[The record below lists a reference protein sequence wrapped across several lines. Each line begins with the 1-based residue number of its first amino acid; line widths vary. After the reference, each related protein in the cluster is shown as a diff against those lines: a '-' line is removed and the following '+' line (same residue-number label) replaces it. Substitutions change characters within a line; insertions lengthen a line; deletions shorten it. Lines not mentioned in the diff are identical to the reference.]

1 MTFQAFADDCSS
13 YTLGNLTFE
22 NNADYLSVYGDIQ
35 IQRDQQGLQHLLALQ
50 QIIHQAVTDT
60 RRCCLAAPIGLPP
73 SMKSTIRFVLTSAR
87 LKNGL

>member
-35 IQRDQQGLQHLLALQ
+35 IQHDQQGLQHLLVLQ
-50 QIIHQAVTDT
+50 QIINQAVTDLKVDAALPAQLT
-60 RRCCLAAPIGLPP
+60 AAPVNEIDNPFLP
-73 SMKSTIRFVLTSAR
+73 
-87 LKNGL
+87 

>member
-1 MTFQAFADDCSS
+1 MTFQAFDDDCSS

-50 QIIHQAVTDT
+50 QIINQAVTDLQADAALPAQ
-60 RRCCLAAPIGLPP
+60 LAAVPVNEIDNPFL
-73 SMKSTIRFVLTSAR
+73 S
-87 LKNGL
+87 

>member
-50 QIIHQAVTDT
+50 QIINQAVTGLQADDT
-60 RRCCLAAPIGLPP
+60 LPEQLPAAKHNEIDKPFM
-73 SMKSTIRFVLTSAR
+73 S
-87 LKNGL
+87 

>member
-35 IQRDQQGLQHLLALQ
+35 IQRDQQGLQQLLALQ
-50 QIIHQAVTDT
+50 QIINQAVTDLQADAALPAQ
-60 RRCCLAAPIGLPP
+60 LAAAPVNEIDNAFL
-73 SMKSTIRFVLTSAR
+73 S
-87 LKNGL
+87 

>member
-1 MTFQAFADDCSS
+1 MTFQAFADDSSS

-50 QIIHQAVTDT
+50 QIINQAVTDLQADAALPAQLT
-60 RRCCLAAPIGLPP
+60 AAPVNEIDNPFL
-73 SMKSTIRFVLTSAR
+73 S
-87 LKNGL
+87 

>member
-1 MTFQAFADDCSS
+1 MTFQAFADDFSS

-50 QIIHQAVTDT
+50 QIINQAVTDLQADAALPAQLT
-60 RRCCLAAPIGLPP
+60 AAPVNEIDNPFL
-73 SMKSTIRFVLTSAR
+73 S
-87 LKNGL
+87 

>member
-13 YTLGNLTFE
+13 YTLDNLTFE

-50 QIIHQAVTDT
+50 QIINQAVTDLQADAALPAQ
-60 RRCCLAAPIGLPP
+60 LAAVPVNEIDNPFL
-73 SMKSTIRFVLTSAR
+73 S
-87 LKNGL
+87 

>member
-35 IQRDQQGLQHLLALQ
+35 IQRDQQGLQQLLALQ
-50 QIIHQAVTDT
+50 QIINQAVTDLQADAALPAQLT
-60 RRCCLAAPIGLPP
+60 AAPVNEIDNPFL
-73 SMKSTIRFVLTSAR
+73 S
-87 LKNGL
+87 

>member
-35 IQRDQQGLQHLLALQ
+35 IQHDQQGLQHLLVLQ
-50 QIIHQAVTDT
+50 QIINQAVTDLKVDAALPAQLT
-60 RRCCLAAPIGLPP
+60 AAPVNEIDNPFL
-73 SMKSTIRFVLTSAR
+73 S
-87 LKNGL
+87 

>member
-35 IQRDQQGLQHLLALQ
+35 IQRDQQGLQQLLALQ
-50 QIIHQAVTDT
+50 QIINQAVTDLQADAALPAQ
-60 RRCCLAAPIGLPP
+60 LAAAPVNEIDNPFL
-73 SMKSTIRFVLTSAR
+73 S
-87 LKNGL
+87 